1 MEAAVDYRKCKRF
14 YHHSTILI
22 EDENKGSF
30 CYGKINNMSGEGM
43 YFETE
48 FAFKPGTRIKFRLDN
63 PPFKSCP
70 TNYCGIIKWCKDIYD
85 EDELNYPFGVG
96 VEFC

>member
-1 MEAAVDYRKCKRF
+1 MEAVVDYRKCKRF

-22 EDENKGSF
+22 EDEKKGTFS
-30 CYGKINNMSGEGM
+30 YGKIKNMSGDGM

-48 FAFKPGTRIKFRLDN
+48 FAFKPATRIRFRLDN

-70 TNYCGIIKWCKDIYD
+70 DTYSGIIKWCKEIYD
-85 EDELNYPFGVG
+85 DDEPIYPYGIG

>member
-1 MEAAVDYRKCKRF
+1 MEVAVDYRKCKRF
-14 YHHSTILI
+14 FHNSTILI
-22 EDENKGSF
+22 EDQNRGTFS
-30 CYGKINNMSGEGM
+30 YGKINNMSGEGL

-48 FAFKPGTRIKFRLDN
+48 FAFRPGTRIKFRLDN

-70 TNYCGIIKWCKDIYD
+70 DDYCGIIKWCKEVDPD
-85 EDELNYPFGVG
+85 DTSNYPYGAG